1 MSLELKEL
9 SEDNFETKFNEC
21 IAKLIQVWLI
31 QKLKRFFTKSVLY
44 SKIRNV
50 HF

>member
-9 SEDNFETKFNEC
+9 SEDNFETKLNEC

-31 QKLKRFFTKSVLY
+31 QKLKRFYKKCT
-44 SKIRNV
+44 I
-50 HF
+50 